1 MPRAAAI
8 SRLVLP
14 LRISLSTSRS
24 LRDRRSGFRGLGNMI
39 PRRLCEAYSRSL
51 EIISGMGMSLARNPA
66 APRSLANRGVSGFH
80 DAAVTSWPDVD
91 VLVVSASLKP
101 ATLPLSSER
110 GAARFLVKDMAT
122 PQMIPRLREYAS
134 QRRRGIMFPS
144 PRNPLRLSLRER
156 EVLNEIR
163 SGRTNRE
170 IAAALGI
177 SISTVNKHVQRVLRK
192 LNVRNRAQA
201 AAGPDDRPD

>member
-1 MPRAAAI
+1 MNAPIRVGIVDDHPLFRAGLRRVLERSGDMSVDWELGDSAGLDAAL
-8 SRLVLP
+8 SRNPVDIVLLDLVLA
-14 LRISLSTSRS
+14 RGG
-24 LRDRRSGFRGLGNMI
+24 SGLDAI
-39 PRRLCEAYSRSL
+39 
-51 EIISGMGMSLARNPA
+51 
-66 APRSLANRGVSGFH
+66 
-80 DAAVTSWPDVD
+80 DAAVTRWPDVD
-91 VLVVSASLKP
+91 VIVVSASLNP
-101 ATLPLSSER
+101 ETPRLARER
-110 GAARFLVKDMAT
+110 GAAGFLAKDM
-122 PQMIPRLREYAS
+122 PIPEMISRLREYAS

-201 AAGPDDRPD
+201 AAGPDDPPD